1 MLMIKQFNWEE
12 FKDMDNNIAVH
23 CKTEE
28 EAINL
33 CNQMDKHGMKWID
46 GLSYLTSTQ
55 YARYKEQ
62 TCYTGYGAYAS
73 FDYYKGKNYTILE
86 WSDYMQREF
95 TKADL
100 KNGMVIEYSN
110 GKRRLVL
117 NNYLIG
123 KDGYYELS
131 QYRENMKD
139 KEDSDRDIMRV
150 FTISIVTTLDRIF
163 HIENLNLIWER
174 KETKKM
180 TVEEM
185 KNKLEELTGEKI
197 EVELSNEEKYG
208 KILQHCKSTSCS
220 KCCLSD
226 FGYCT
231 WEYDSTNTKNVEDC
245 YTKMMEQKNRDK
257 IVMND
262 K

>member
-100 KNGMVIEYSN
+100 KNGMIIEYSN

-185 KNKLEELTGEKI
+185 QNKLEELTGEKI

-208 KILQHCKSTSCS
+208 KILQHCESTSCS

-231 WEYDSTNTKNVEDC
+231 WEYDLTNTKNVETC
-245 YTKMMEQKNRDK
+245 YNKIMEEN
-257 IVMND
+257 
-262 K
+262 

>member
-33 CNQMDKHGMKWID
+33 CNQMNKHGMKWID

-55 YARYKEQ
+55 YASYKEQ

>member
-1 MLMIKQFNWEE
+1 MIKQFNWEE

-55 YARYKEQ
+55 YASYKEQ

-86 WSDYMQREF
+86 WSDFMQREL

-100 KNGMVIEYSN
+100 KDGMVVEYGN

-117 NNYLIG
+117 NNYMIG
-123 KDGYYELS
+123 KDGYYTLDH
-131 QYRENMKD
+131 YKENMKD
-139 KEDSDRDIMRV
+139 KEFSDRDIMRV

-226 FGYCT
+226 FGDCT